1 MKRTTA
7 TVNIFFLLAFPVPMF
22 SGGYH
27 DPGRWSRKDAERTD
41 DAKS

>member
-7 TVNIFFLLAFPVPMF
+7 TVNIFFLFAFPVPEF

-27 DPGRWSRKDAERTD
+27 DPGRRSRKGSERTD
-41 DAKS
+41 HATS